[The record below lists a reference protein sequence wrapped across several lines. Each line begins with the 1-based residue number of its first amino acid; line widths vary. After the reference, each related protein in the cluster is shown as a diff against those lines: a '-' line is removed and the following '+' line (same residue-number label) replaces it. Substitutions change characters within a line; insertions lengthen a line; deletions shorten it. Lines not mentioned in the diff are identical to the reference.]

1 MTDPRNHLPVD
12 LAALRYLDAIT
23 AGDLQTVANLWEA
36 ASRDPRLE
44 QSLAEIDAALIAG
57 APIDNA
63 RLRSDQLHG
72 GKPLEGHLLNGR
84 RPSPIRARVAP
95 RRARHWPVRA
105 AALGAL
111 AAACWLMVMM
121 RAKRDEA
128 PRPDRHQAAVARRA
142 NARPVIDPTI
152 RPTDAS
158 HAPSADLSAWR
169 QTRRALRGEPPP
181 PFAWPLRNTLTMSFP
196 SDLLD

>member
-12 LAALRYLDAIT
+12 LAALRYLDAVT
-23 AGDLQTVANLWEA
+23 AGDLQTVGDLWDA

-44 QSLAEIDAALIAG
+44 QSLAEIDAALVAE
-57 APIDNA
+57 APQAN
-63 RLRSDQLHG
+63 
-72 GKPLEGHLLNGR
+72 GHLIDGHSFNGQP
-84 RPSPIRARVAP
+84 RPSTIRSMGNRQP
-95 RRARHWPVRA
+95 RRWPARA

-111 AAACWLMVMM
+111 AAACWMMVMM
-121 RAKRDEA
+121 RATRDDA

-142 NARPVIDPTI
+142 NAGPAIEPTI
-152 RPTDAS
+152 GTAIGPTDAS
-158 HAPSADLSAWR
+158 RTPSADLSAWR

-181 PFAWPLRNTLTMSFP
+181 SFAWPLRNTLTMSFP